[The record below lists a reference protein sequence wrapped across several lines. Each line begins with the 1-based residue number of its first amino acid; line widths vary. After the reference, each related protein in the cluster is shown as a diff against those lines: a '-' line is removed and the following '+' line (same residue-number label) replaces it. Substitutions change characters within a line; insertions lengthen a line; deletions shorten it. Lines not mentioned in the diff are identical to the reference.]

1 MTAASLET
9 VTQVLL
15 ELDGY
20 PHLSCQMMANGLP
33 HALVGGA
40 GRHEC
45 QGQFLDLVRD
55 ALRGA
60 ERAALEQQA
69 EHGRRVGEEH
79 AAVEAKQ
86 AALKEATASAEAATR
101 VATEKEELLEQSRH
115 KVQREERE
123 HKQTE
128 RSTASIQKSLAH
140 RQQENEKIT
149 FVLDCHLK
157 TLEEG
162 GWQNDEA
169 EKDAAVESVVARLE
183 GAGVE
188 KVLVVAASGALRV
201 KAEERKQFD
210 KVVLE
215 HVRQALEEQARLV
228 GQQVEKERPAAAE
241 ADAELLG
248 AWALADVARDQ
259 LAAAEEATNEAQ
271 AAAEAAVAA
280 QEEARKAVEAQ
291 EARGK
296 EASEASKLAEE
307 KARRVGDALAA
318 LELLVEGASSAAAE
332 DVEMAAHEDVDMASS
347 KDFEAAE
354 KKESGMHVMAGG
366 NALGVPTPMVA

>member
-101 VATEKEELLEQSRH
+101 VATEKDPRSSWSSRGTRCRG
-115 KVQREERE
+115 KSASISRRSAAPPASRSPSPTASRRERE
-123 HKQTE
+123 DHI
-128 RSTASIQKSLAH
+128 R
-140 RQQENEKIT
+140 
-149 FVLDCHLK
+149 
-157 TLEEG
+157 
-162 GWQNDEA
+162 
-169 EKDAAVESVVARLE
+169 ARLP
-183 GAGVE
+183 
-188 KVLVVAASGALRV
+188 
-201 KAEERKQFD
+201 
-210 KVVLE
+210 LE
-215 HVRQALEEQARLV
+215 DAR
-228 GQQVEKERPAAAE
+228 
-241 ADAELLG
+241 
-248 AWALADVARDQ
+248 
-259 LAAAEEATNEAQ
+259 
-271 AAAEAAVAA
+271 
-280 QEEARKAVEAQ
+280 
-291 EARGK
+291 RGR
-296 EASEASKLAEE
+296 LAE
-307 KARRVGDALAA
+307 RRGR
-318 LELLVEGASSAAAE
+318 EGR
-332 DVEMAAHEDVDMASS
+332 
-347 KDFEAAE
+347 
-354 KKESGMHVMAGG
+354 SG
-366 NALGVPTPMVA
+366 

>member
-1 MTAASLET
+1 
-9 VTQVLL
+9 
-15 ELDGY
+15 
-20 PHLSCQMMANGLP
+20 MMATGLP

-40 GRHEC
+40 DRHEC
-45 QGQFLDLVRD
+45 QVQFLGLVRD
-55 ALRGA
+55 ALRDAQSG
-60 ERAALEQQA
+60 ALEQQA
-69 EHGRRVGEEH
+69 EQGRRVGEEH

-86 AALKEATASAEAATR
+86 AALSEATAIAEAATR
-101 VATEKEELLEQSRH
+101 VATEKEELLQQARH
-115 KVQREERE
+115 KVQKEERE

-128 RSTASIQKSLAH
+128 RSTAGIQKSLAH
-140 RQQENEKIT
+140 RLQENEKVT

-162 GWQNDEA
+162 GWENDEA
-169 EKDAAVESVVARLE
+169 EKDAAVESVVGRLE

-215 HVRQALEEQARLV
+215 HVRQALEEQALV
-228 GQQVEKERPAAAE
+228 ISRQVEKERPAAAE

-259 LAAAEEATNEAQ
+259 MASAEEASSEAQ
-271 AAAEAAVAA
+271 ATAEAAVAA
-280 QEEARKAVEAQ
+280 QEEARRAVEAQ
-291 EARGK
+291 EARHK
-296 EASEASKLAEE
+296 EASAASKLAEE

-318 LELLVEGASSAAAE
+318 LEMLAEGASSAAAE
-332 DVEMAAHEDVDMASS
+332 DVEMAGHEDVDMVPS
-347 KDFEAAE
+347 KDVEAAE
-354 KKESGMHVMAGG
+354 KKEASMHGMAAG